1 MSSTLRIY
9 ALLATMYGSARAAFR
24 SSEMDILPGT
34 RAVNIVITGLYGPIL
49 FPVYMANDLN
59 RGYMSK
65 HGLKYSDY
73 GYPDKDTSI
82 SDILF
87 R

>member
-1 MSSTLRIY
+1 
-9 ALLATMYGSARAAFR
+9 MYGSARASFR
-24 SSEMDILPGT
+24 SSNMDVLPGT
-34 RAVNIVITGLYGPIL
+34 GFMNVFIGGLYGPL
-49 FPVYMANDLN
+49 LLPVYVINDIN

-65 HGLKYSDY
+65 NELKYSDY
-73 GYPDKDTSI
+73 GYSEKDVSI

>member
-1 MSSTLRIY
+1 MSTLRIY
-9 ALLATMYGSARAAFR
+9 ALLATMYGSARGAFR

-34 RAVNIVITGLYGPIL
+34 RFVNVVITGLYSPIL
-49 FPVYMANDLN
+49 FPVYVVNDLN
-59 RGYMSK
+59 RGYITK

-73 GYPDKDTSI
+73 GYPEKDTSV